1 MSLQGGAKAM
11 LLGVQLTL
19 LAVLSA
25 VFGVAVT
32 AVVLAAVGTFFV
44 VGGYRFD

>member
-1 MSLQGGAKAM
+1 M

-19 LAVLSA
+19 LAVLASVWQVERA
-25 VFGVAVT
+25 
-32 AVVLAAVGTFFV
+32 AVVLGAVGTFFV

>member
-1 MSLQGGAKAM
+1 M

-19 LAVLSA
+19 LALIAGALDHLGIGAVL
-25 VFGVAVT
+25 V
-32 AVVLAAVGTFFV
+32 AVGTFFV